1 MTCSLHGW
9 CHMYLVL
16 GWGDRRTLWLPAAEL
31 CHPAAGFHV
40 RRVCSELTGTE
51 CSPCPAG
58 TYTAHPNGLRQC
70 LHCQACE
77 PGMGLV
83 TRRKCSSTQDT
94 VCDCIQGH
102 FCKAQ
107 EGDHCVLC
115 EPHSTCLA
123 GQRVKERGTS
133 SQDTLCADCPP
144 GTFSPNGTLDQCL
157 PWTRCSWFQREVEPS
172 TSSED
177 VTCSL
182 SGLISGLCVTF
193 FLLGLSLVIWIWK
206 KRKRSLGFGAS
217 MTSAAQGQKWGGA
230 EEPEVTEVLQACPDV
245 TTVAV
250 EETAMCRE
258 SDPHR

>member
-1 MTCSLHGW
+1 MGALP
-9 CHMYLVL
+9 
-16 GWGDRRTLWLPAAEL
+16 GWGRPYWHPGPEANTLRLALCLLLLGSPQHTPAQ
-31 CHPAAGFHV
+31 PACRQEEFPVG
-40 RRVCSELTGTE
+40 LE
-51 CSPCPAG
+51 CCPKCG
-58 TYTAHPNGLRQC
+58 
-70 LHCQACE
+70 

>member
-1 MTCSLHGW
+1 
-9 CHMYLVL
+9 
-16 GWGDRRTLWLPAAEL
+16 
-31 CHPAAGFHV
+31 
-40 RRVCSELTGTE
+40 
-51 CSPCPAG
+51 
-58 TYTAHPNGLRQC
+58 
-70 LHCQACE
+70 
-77 PGMGLV
+77 MGLV